1 MLKTVLFHN
10 LKKGVV
16 VAEENESYF
25 RVLSAC
31 DQTDGQVSLAK
42 ELGYSIGK
50 VNYILTALKDKGLV
64 KMEHFST
71 SEHKRK
77 YKYLLTPQGIKEKL
91 LLTEA
96 FIVRKK
102 AEYEQLQQQLEQT
115 KQLLKQQGN
124 AQ

>member
-1 MLKTVLFHN
+1 M
-10 LKKGVV
+10 
-16 VAEENESYF
+16 E
-25 RVLSAC
+25 
-31 DQTDGQVSLAK
+31 
-42 ELGYSIGK
+42 
-50 VNYILTALKDKGLV
+50 ALKDKGLV

-102 AEYEQLQQQLEQT
+102 AEYEQCSSS
-115 KQLLKQQGN
+115 LKRRID
-124 AQ
+124 